1 MNNPSFMRRTVV
13 ALMLLALTSQPFA
26 FSHAQSMQPASAKLT
41 GDKYIV
47 HVLNRLGY
55 GARPGDV
62 ERVRAMGVER
72 FIETQL
78 NPASLN
84 DASLEAKLQNFPAL
98 KLTNGE
104 LLARYPAP
112 GRLARQMQRQGTLP
126 DDLKA
131 IREGRTN
138 SGAAKTDNG
147 AMKANG
153 DAMSAN
159 GEMMNGEANNQSN
172 ADRAGYRRAIA
183 QYYRENN
190 LELPQ
195 RVMQD
200 LQASRIMRAVYSERQ
215 LQETMVD
222 FWTNHFNVFAGKGVD
237 RWYLVSYDRDVIR
250 PNALGNFREL
260 LEATA
265 KSPAMLFY
273 LDNFQSVSPNA
284 PNGGRGQRRRMER
297 MNRNGG
303 MMGGNPRNN
312 RRNNRRNP
320 LGGLGNPAMNDE
332 MREAG
337 RAQRQQGNNP
347 ASDQAMNRPNAAQP
361 NQRRK
366 RGINENYARELM
378 ELHTLGVDG
387 GYTQKDIVEVARA
400 FTGWTI
406 FDPRGY
412 LSQSGN
418 DDKRIANFTRNLQVE
433 TGEFYFN
440 PRTHDAGD
448 KNILGQKITAG
459 GMDDGK
465 KVLDLLAAHPSTA
478 KFIATKLARKFVMD
492 EPTPQLVARIS
503 DAFTR
508 SKGDIKET
516 LRAVFTSPEFTSE
529 ANFRQKIKTPFE
541 LAASAMRAL
550 DVQTDARPGVH
561 QTVARMGEPLYGY
574 QAPTGYA
581 DTAETWV
588 NTGALLERLNFA
600 VALASNRLPGTR
612 FDLKRFVSPQSMR
625 ISQESKEALATELV
639 NKLLNGMVSEGTKR
653 TLMKQVSDPASTP
666 NGTPNLIA
674 RNDMNGAM
682 TAATDDATG
691 DMTGNN
697 DRRAM
702 RREARDNRAARENR
716 VAPEEQEARRIIGL
730 IIGLPE
736 FQRQ

>member
-1 MNNPSFMRRTVV
+1 MNRTSFMRRVV
-13 ALMLLALTSQPFA
+13 VMLVLLTFTTQPFA
-26 FSHAQSMQPASAKLT
+26 FTHAQVTQSSSTKLA

-62 ERVRAMGVER
+62 KRVRAMGIER
-72 FIETQL
+72 YIETQL
-78 NPASLN
+78 NPSSLN
-84 DASLEAKLQNFPAL
+84 DATLEAKLQNFPAL

-104 LLARYPAP
+104 LLAQYPAP

-126 DDLKA
+126 DDLKE
-131 IREGRTN
+131 IREQRTN
-138 SGAAKTDNG
+138 GGAAKANNS

-159 GEMMNGEANNQSN
+159 GEMMSGEANNQSN
-172 ADRAGYRRAIA
+172 ADRAAYRQAIA
-183 QYYRENN
+183 RYYRENN

-250 PNALGNFREL
+250 PNALGNFRDL

-284 PNGGRGQRRRMER
+284 PNNGRAGLRR

-303 MMGGNPRNN
+303 MMGGNLRNN

-320 LGGLGNPAMNDE
+320 LDIFNTPTTNDE
-332 MREAG
+332 MRRTQAG
-337 RAQRQQGNNP
+337 DDSP
-347 ASDQAMNRPNAAQP
+347 QAMNRPNAVAQNKRP
-361 NQRRK
+361 K

-412 LSQSGN
+412 MANTNKGN
-418 DDKRIANFTRNLQVE
+418 ERLANLTENFQLK
-433 TGEFYFN
+433 TGEFFFN
-440 PRTHDAGD
+440 PRTHDKDD
-448 KNILGQKITAG
+448 KTVLGQKITAG
-459 GMDDGK
+459 GIDDGE
-465 KVLDLLAAHPSTA
+465 KVLDILATHPSTA
-478 KFIATKLARKFVMD
+478 KFIATKLARKFVTD

-503 DAFTR
+503 AAFTR

-516 LRAVFTSPEFTSE
+516 LRAVFTAPEFTAE

-561 QTVARMGEPLYGY
+561 QTIARMGEPLYGY

-600 VALASNRLPGTR
+600 VALAANRLPGTR

-639 NKLLNGMVSEGTKR
+639 NKLLNGMVSDATKR
-653 TLMKQVSDPASTP
+653 TLMKQVSDPAITP

-674 RNDMNGAM
+674 RNETDGAM
-682 TAATDDATG
+682 TAATDNATG
-691 DMTGNN
+691 EMMGNN
-697 DRRAM
+697 ERRAM
-702 RREARDNRAARENR
+702 RREARDNRAARENK

>member
-13 ALMLLALTSQPFA
+13 TLMLLALTSQPFA
-26 FSHAQSMQPASAKLT
+26 YSHAQSMQPAPAKLT

-47 HVLNRLGY
+47 HILNRLGF
-55 GARPGDV
+55 GARPGDI

-84 DASLEAKLQNFPAL
+84 DAALEAKLQTFPAL
-98 KLTNGE
+98 KLTNAE

-112 GRLARQMQRQGTLP
+112 GRLARQMERRGILP

-131 IREGRTN
+131 IREGRAK
-138 SGAAKTDNG
+138 GVAAKTNND
-147 AMKANG
+147 AMKADD

-159 GEMMNGEANNQSN
+159 GEMMNGQSNNQPN

-183 QYYRENN
+183 RYYRENN

-195 RVMQD
+195 RIMQD

-250 PNALGNFREL
+250 PNALGNFRDL

-297 MNRNGG
+297 MNRNGR
-303 MMGGNPRNN
+303 MMGGNP
-312 RRNNRRNP
+312 RNNRRNP
-320 LGGLGNPAMNDE
+320 LGGLGNPTSDE
-332 MREAG
+332 
-337 RAQRQQGNNP
+337 
-347 ASDQAMNRPNAAQP
+347 AMNRANAAQP

-412 LSQSGN
+412 LSQRGD
-418 DDKRIANFTRNLQVE
+418 DDKRIANFTRNLQLE
-433 TGEFYFN
+433 TGEFFFN

-459 GMDDGK
+459 GIDDGK

-503 DAFTR
+503 AAFTR

-516 LRAVFTSPEFTSE
+516 LRAVFTSPEFIRE

-541 LAASAMRAL
+541 LAVSAMRAL
-550 DVQTDARPGVH
+550 DVTTDARPGVH
-561 QTVARMGEPLYGY
+561 QTIARMGEPLYGY

-600 VALASNRLPGTR
+600 VALAANRVPGTS
-612 FDLKRFVSPQSMR
+612 FDVKRLVNPQAMR
-625 ISQESKEALATELV
+625 IGQESKEALAADLL
-639 NKLLNGMVSEGTKR
+639 NKLLNGMVSEQTKR
-653 TLMKQVSDPASTP
+653 TLMKQVGDPTTTQQALARLENNEPP
-666 NGTPNLIA
+666 NAAMNPMT
-674 RNDMNGAM
+674 NDEMSA
-682 TAATDDATG
+682 
-691 DMTGNN
+691 NN
-697 DRRAM
+697 DIGGRRGM
-702 RREARDNRAARENR
+702 RGNRAVTQNNFT
-716 VAPEEQEARRIIGL
+716 PEELEARRIIGL